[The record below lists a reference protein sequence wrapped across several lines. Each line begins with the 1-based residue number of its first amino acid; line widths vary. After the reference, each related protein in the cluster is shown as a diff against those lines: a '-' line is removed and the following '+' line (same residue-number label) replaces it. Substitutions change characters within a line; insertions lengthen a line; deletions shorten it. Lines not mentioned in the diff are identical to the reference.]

1 MEELKGYKINLTHDG
16 NLTVQSTE
24 KLSPEELQPLIDSS
38 RLNQKAYLQH
48 EKAYLQHEKEVD
60 KQHQIYTLL
69 IASLLC
75 LGLFSISFVTIRTVS
90 RILKTSSIEVSK
102 SC

>member
-1 MEELKGYKINLTHDG
+1 MEELKQFKISLTHKG
-16 NLTVQSTE
+16 SLTVSSTE

-38 RLNQKAYLQH
+38 RLNQKAYFQH
-48 EKAYLQHEKEVD
+48 QQDID
-60 KQHQIYTLL
+60 KQHQVYTML

-75 LGLFSISFVTIRTVS
+75 LGLFTISFTAIRVFS
-90 RILKTSSIEVSK
+90 RILKTSSIEVIK